1 MARWTLL
8 VVVVVVV
15 TSAAHLHP
23 ALAGIP
29 PPPLEKGLL
38 SGLLGGGGTGEDC
51 MQSGASVGVIVV
63 SIVGCYFILEG
74 VFNSSYQFD
83 C

>member
-15 TSAAHLHP
+15 TSVLLHP

-29 PPPLEKGLL
+29 APPLEKGLL
-38 SGLLGGGGTGEDC
+38 SGLLGGGGSGEDC
-51 MQSGASVGVIVV
+51 MQSGASVCVIVI
-63 SIVGCYFILEG
+63 SIVGCYFILED